1 MRVNIGLEKLR
12 LKSETIDRITKI
24 ADSRAFDL
32 RYLLF
37 TGFAEFIFWL
47 ELMSDGN
54 LS

>member
-32 RYLLF
+32 RYLMFMGLQILYF
-37 TGFAEFIFWL
+37 GLGLCRE
-47 ELMSDGN
+47 
-54 LS
+54 